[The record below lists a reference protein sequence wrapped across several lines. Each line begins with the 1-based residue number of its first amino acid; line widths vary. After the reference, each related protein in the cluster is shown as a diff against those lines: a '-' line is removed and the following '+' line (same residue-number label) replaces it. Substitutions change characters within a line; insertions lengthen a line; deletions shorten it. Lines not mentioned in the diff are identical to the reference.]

1 MVWEKAL
8 ITDRSGPNT
17 RAMRRIADSRV
28 VQFWD
33 KDRLLSHEMG
43 ESKSGKMLWD
53 WVGVYR
59 KGAVWT
65 GTVPEL
71 LYSGRPVVDMAPE
84 LDRAL
89 GLALAARSE

>member
-33 KDRLLSHEMG
+33 KGRLLSHEMG
-43 ESKSGKMLWD
+43 ESKTGKMLWD
-53 WVGVYR
+53 WVGVYP
-59 KGAVWT
+59 KGAAWN
-65 GTVPEL
+65 GTAPQPF
-71 LYSGRPVVDMAPE
+71 YSGRPVVDAAPD

-89 GLALAARSE
+89 GRALRK

>member
-1 MVWEKAL
+1 VLVVWEKAL

-17 RAMRRIADSRV
+17 RAMRRISDSRV

-43 ESKSGKMLWD
+43 ESKSGKMVWD

-59 KGAVWT
+59 KGVVWN
-65 GTVPEL
+65 GTAPESY
-71 LYSGRPVVDMAPE
+71 YSGGPVVDAAPE
-84 LDRAL
+84 LDGALGRAL
-89 GLALAARSE
+89 AK